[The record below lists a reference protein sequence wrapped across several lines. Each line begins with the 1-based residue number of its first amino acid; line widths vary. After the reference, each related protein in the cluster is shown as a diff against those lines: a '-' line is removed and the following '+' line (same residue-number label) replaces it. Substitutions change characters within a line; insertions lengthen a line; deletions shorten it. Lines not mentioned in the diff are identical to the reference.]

1 MRSHILSGAFLPM
14 ATLAANSSSTPCKCF
29 PGDACWPS
37 QTQWDLLNTT
47 VSGRLVATTPL
58 GSPCHDP
65 TYDAETCASLQDQW
79 LYSGIHMS
87 SSSSVMAPLFAN
99 QSCDPFTAEYV
110 PCTLGNYVR
119 YAVNATGPE
128 DIIAAV
134 EFAKEKNIRLVIRNT
149 GHDYLGRST
158 GAGSLGVWT
167 HYLKSIESLDWTDDG
182 SYTGKALKVGAGVQG
197 FEALAAAQQLGLV
210 MVTGECPTVGLAG
223 GYTQGGG
230 HSALSTVFGLA
241 ADNTLSFDVVTAAG
255 ELVTA
260 SRTQNTDLYWALSG
274 GGGGNY
280 GVVVSLTVQAHPDT
294 TISGVSLVIS
304 ADANQTTDQIFD
316 AVDAYHESVIDI
328 VDSGVMSI
336 YYFGTGFLQLP
347 AVTAYNKTKDELEQI
362 ISPFVSRVESLGL
375 AYTINYT
382 EFSSYYDHYDHY
394 WGPLPL
400 GNIQVGTSLYGG
412 RLILR
417 DQIGGISQASR
428 DLAAEGT
435 TFIGV
440 STNVS
445 RFGGDNAV
453 LPQWRETIVH
463 ATLALPWNNSAPWS
477 DDLAQ
482 QAHVTDVVV
491 PIIETVTPGS
501 GAYMNEAD
509 WAQPD
514 FQEVFFGSNYET
526 LLQIKD
532 KWDPSDLFYATAAV
546 GSDAYTVTSDGRL
559 CSVSQS

>member
-1 MRSHILSGAFLPM
+1 MRSHVLSGAFLPI
-14 ATLAANSSSTPCKCF
+14 ATLASNSSSSVCKCF

-37 QTQWDLLNTT
+37 QTEWDLLNTT
-47 VSGRLVATTPL
+47 VSGRLVATIPL
-58 GSPCHDP
+58 GSPCHAP
-65 TYDAETCASLQDQW
+65 TYDAEQCASLQDQW

-87 SSSSVMAPLFAN
+87 SSSSVMATFFAN
-99 QSCDPFTAEYV
+99 QSCDPFTAEDV

-119 YAVNATGPE
+119 YAVNATGAE

-134 EFAKEKNIRLVIRNT
+134 EFSKEKNVRLVIRNT

-158 GAGSLGVWT
+158 GAGALGVWT
-167 HYLKSIESLDWTDDG
+167 HYLKDIESLDWADDA
-182 SYTGKALKVGAGVQG
+182 YTGKALKVGAGVQG

-210 MVTGECPTVGLAG
+210 VVTGECPTVGLAG

-230 HSALSTVFGLA
+230 HSALSTTFGLA

-260 SRTQNTDLYWALSG
+260 SRTQNADLYWALSG

-280 GVVVSLTVQAHPDT
+280 GVVVSLTVRAHPDT
-294 TISGVSLVIS
+294 VIGGASFAVS
-304 ADANQTTDQIFD
+304 AGDNQTTDQIFA
-316 AVDAYHESVIDI
+316 AVDAYHESVIDL
-328 VDSGVMSI
+328 VDAGTMSI

-347 AVTAYNKTKDELEQI
+347 AVTAYNKTKDELAQI
-362 ISPFVSRVESLGL
+362 LLPFLSKVESLGL
-375 AYTINYT
+375 SYTIDYT

-400 GNIQVGTSLYGG
+400 GNIQVGTALYGG

-417 DQIGGISQASR
+417 NQIGNISQASR
-428 DLAAEGT
+428 ELAAEST

-453 LPQWRETIVH
+453 LPQWREAIVH
-463 ATLALPWNNSAPWS
+463 ATLALPWNNSASWS
-477 DDLAQ
+477 EDLAA

-491 PIIETVTPGS
+491 PIIEAVTPGS

-526 LLQIKD
+526 LLQVKE
-532 KWDPSDLFYATAAV
+532 KWDPSGLFYATVAV
-546 GSDAYTVTSDGRL
+546 GSEAYTVASDGRL
-559 CSVSQS
+559 CAAS